1 MRNELLGKE
10 EDGGDGSLIMERV
23 MWAAWLPTATVVA
36 SVAAVLKGKACQSL
50 IRCT

>member
-23 MWAAWLPTATVVA
+23 MWAFERVGDVGCMVA
-36 SVAAVLKGKACQSL
+36 DCYS
-50 IRCT
+50 